1 MIHGWSAF
9 GGPAMVNMTSN
20 WEDELAR
27 WLEPFLDWLG
37 HKARRRMCPLYVSGL
52 IGPGDRKSV
61 QPMAERFAPG
71 DYDQLH
77 HFIADGVWD
86 AAPLEAELL
95 IQADRL
101 VGGKDAVLVID
112 DTAMPKKGDRSV
124 GVAPQYASTLGKTA
138 NCQTLVSLTL
148 ARGEVPVMVAW
159 RVVLPESRKSDPARL
174 KRAGVPVEHRVARPK
189 PEIALAEIDRVM
201 AAGVRFGC
209 VLADAGYGLSA
220 PFRQGLTARGLV
232 WAVGIPR
239 HLKVYPVGVKLIWP
253 VAGRGRPRKRHIPDI
268 LSRAAE
274 DMLAN
279 AKWQNVSWRNGTK
292 GRLEA
297 RFAAVR
303 VRTAHGPPQ
312 RIKDMGQ
319 QHRPGDQALLIG
331 EHRTS
336 GEKKYYLANL
346 PAKTNLR
353 TLAATSKARWICEQ
367 AHQQLKEELGL
378 DHFEGRSWQGLHRHA
393 LMTMIAYAFLQ
404 YRRLA
409 QAGRKKKNQ
418 RSTASTEPAGRAP
431 SHRRSH
437 RSTTTSAMPVLQKT
451 NHRSETA

>member
-1 MIHGWSAF
+1 MARIE
-9 GGPAMVNMTSN
+9 N
-20 WEDELAR
+20 WNAELR
-27 WLEPFLDWLG
+27 EWLSPFLQKLG
-37 HKARRRMCPLYVSGL
+37 HKARRQMCPLYVAGL

-61 QPMAERFAPG
+61 QPMAERLAPG

-77 HFIADGVWD
+77 HFVSAGIWD

-101 VGGKDAVLVID
+101 VGGSDAVLVID
-112 DTAMPKKGDRSV
+112 DTAMPKKGMHSV
-124 GVAPQYASTLGKTA
+124 GVASQYASTLGKTA

-148 ARGEVPVMVAW
+148 ARGEVPVMVAL
-159 RVVLPESRKSDPARL
+159 RLFLPESWTSDPTRL
-174 KRAGVPVEHRVARPK
+174 ARAGVPAEYQTARTK
-189 PEIALAEIDRVM
+189 PEMALAEVDRII

-220 PFRQGLTARGLV
+220 PFRQGLTARGLA

-239 HLKVYPVGVKLIWP
+239 HLKVYPVDVQLIWP
-253 VAGRGRPRKRHIPDI
+253 VEVRGRPRQRHIPDH
-268 LSRAAE
+268 LSMAAE
-274 DMLAN
+274 DMLAD
-279 AKWQNVSWRNGTK
+279 AKWRNVSWRNGTK
-292 GRLEA
+292 GRLKA

-303 VRTAHGPPQ
+303 VRTADGPPQ
-312 RIKDMGQ
+312 RIRDKSQ
-319 QHRPGDQALLIG
+319 QHLPGDEAWLIG

-346 PAKTNLR
+346 SAKTDLR
-353 TLAATSKARWICEQ
+353 TLAATIKARWICEQ

-404 YRRLA
+404 HRRLA
-409 QAGRKKKNQ
+409 KAKRKKKNQ
-418 RSTASTEPAGRAP
+418 RAATSTKPASGAP
-431 SHRRSH
+431 RHRRAH
-437 RSTTTSAMPVLQKT
+437 RSTATSAMPALPKMD
-451 NHRSETA
+451 RRGTAA